1 MIERKKKQA
10 TILWRNTKKLMSS
23 IIRRFLFPPVIQR
36 GLRFKLM
43 LNIRT
48 TLSRAQCKSTFSA
61 NLFSSVWFYS
71 KWNKTKKTRKLTMW
85 TQQQTKKNTFSRVLR
100 QILMYL
106 NHLWVCLVFYK
117 VLAIFNNLSHLIRP
131 ITRTS
136 VWSSPIWSAPIS

>member
-61 NLFSSVWFYS
+61 KPFFIRVILL
-71 KWNKTKKTRKLTMW
+71 KMKQNKENKKTDNVNAT
-85 TQQQTKKNTFSRVLR
+85 TNKKKTHSQEF
-100 QILMYL
+100 
-106 NHLWVCLVFYK
+106 
-117 VLAIFNNLSHLIRP
+117 
-131 ITRTS
+131 
-136 VWSSPIWSAPIS
+136 